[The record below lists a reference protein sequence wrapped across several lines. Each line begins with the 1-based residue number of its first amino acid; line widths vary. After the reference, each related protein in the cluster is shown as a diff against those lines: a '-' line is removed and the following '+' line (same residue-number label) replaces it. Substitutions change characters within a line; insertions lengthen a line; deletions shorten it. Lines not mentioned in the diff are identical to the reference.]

1 VSVLEIGDGVFE
13 VKATNGDTFL
23 GGEDFDNAMV
33 NWCIQEF
40 ERKNKGVLVKDNTR
54 ALRRLRTVCER
65 AKRSLSS
72 TTQATIEVDSFV
84 DGIDFNIV
92 ITRAKF
98 EALCDSLFRR
108 TIEPLKQVLTVA
120 KMSKQDIHEI
130 VMVGGSTRIPKIREL
145 VSGFFG
151 GKKLNDSVNPDEAV
165 AYGAAIQA
173 HILSGGKDEKTNSL
187 LLLDVTPLSLGIET
201 AGNVMTVMIPRNST
215 IPCKKTQMF
224 STYSDNQPAVT
235 IQVFEGERSFTKD
248 CNLLG
253 TFELG
258 NIAPAPRGI
267 PKIEV
272 MFDIDANGILQVSAE
287 DKGTGHTQKITITN
301 DKGRLSKEQIES
313 MLKDAEKFKKD
324 DEENKSRIESRNELE
339 NFAYNMKNTI
349 NNENVKL
356 NDKDKTKIKDSVEDA
371 LKWLESN
378 QMASKEEYKAKLDD
392 LMNITNPIVSAMYND
407 TPSKPAN
414 FNTSSAEPVVEPVD

>member
-1 VSVLEIGDGVFE
+1 
-13 VKATNGDTFL
+13 
-23 GGEDFDNAMV
+23 M
-33 NWCIQEF
+33 
-40 ERKNKGVLVKDNTR
+40 
-54 ALRRLRTVCER
+54 
-65 AKRSLSS
+65 SS
-72 TTQATIEVDSFV
+72 
-84 DGIDFNIV
+84 
-92 ITRAKF
+92 ITRARF
-98 EALCDSLFRR
+98 EELNMDYFRQCIDCVEKAMQDSKLSKSD
-108 TIEPLKQVLTVA
+108 ISDIVL
-120 KMSKQDIHEI
+120 
-130 VMVGGSTRIPKIREL
+130 VGGSSRIPKIQNMLSDYFNGKEL
-145 VSGFFG
+145 C
-151 GKKLNDSVNPDEAV
+151 KAINPDEAV